1 MHLILRSPSGR
12 ALLLVALLLVLFLVL
27 LLVLLGPAASGWA
40 QDLTAAPTDATTTA
54 APVRT
59 VPRAPPVA
67 APAAAPQDAADAAS
81 PDAGGP
87 SAAPPPQPRKSPA
100 VAAPAGERRLVIHL
114 GAQRFSYSEGGR
126 VLRGGPVSTGRRGY
140 GTPTGSYRVQGKQRH
155 KVSSLYAGSNGRP
168 ASMPY
173 AIQFRGNYF
182 IHQGRLPGYPASHGC
197 VRVRGGDAQFLFS
210 RLRPGDPILITR

>member
-1 MHLILRSPSGR
+1 MNPFLAQAPRRLVLLPR
-12 ALLLVALLLVLFLVL
+12 ALLLLALLL
-27 LLVLLGPAASGWA
+27 PAASGWA
-40 QDLTAAPTDATTTA
+40 QDLTNDPIGTVTSAPQAPAVPTAPT
-54 APVRT
+54 P
-59 VPRAPPVA
+59 A
-67 APAAAPQDAADAAS
+67 APAAAPQDAPGAAR
-81 PDAGGP
+81 PDPGSA
-87 SAAPPPQPRKSPA
+87 SAAPAQPRKSPA
-100 VAAPAGERRLVIHL
+100 ATAPAGERRLVIRL

-140 GTPTGSYRVQGKQRH
+140 GTPTGSYRVQGKNRH

-197 VRVRGGDAQFLFS
+197 VRLRGGDAQFLFS